1 MSTDTQ
7 QAALDAFFLDWIE
20 RMERLR
26 EERKRDIALAFLE
39 PSGAAS

>member
-7 QAALDAFFLDWIE
+7 QSALDAFSLDWIE

-26 EERKRDIALAFLE
+26 EERDIVLACCE
-39 PSGAAS
+39 PSGAAN

>member
-1 MSTDTQ
+1 MTTDTQ

-26 EERKRDIALAFLE
+26 EERDIALACWG
-39 PSGAAS
+39 PSGAAN

>member
-7 QAALDAFFLDWIE
+7 QAVLDAFFLDWIE

-26 EERKRDIALAFLE
+26 EERERDIALACWG
-39 PSGAAS
+39 PSGAAN